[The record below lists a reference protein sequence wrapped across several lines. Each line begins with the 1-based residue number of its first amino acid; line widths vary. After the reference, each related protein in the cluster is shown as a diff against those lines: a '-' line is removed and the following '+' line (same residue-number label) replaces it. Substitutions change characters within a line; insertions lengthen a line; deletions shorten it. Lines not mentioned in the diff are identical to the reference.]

1 MGDKV
6 MEMAVE
12 EALAIFVEAV
22 KRFLQ
27 QEELAYADNRETA
40 LSSVLFAQMFG
51 RYPGWHVNAEWDKR
65 EQDGKWMD
73 AAGRADGDLATKIRP
88 DVVVHIVGK
97 RNNLLVVE
105 MKRSSNRSRKNFDRD
120 IEKLVGLTK
129 QDGDY
134 GYAVGVHLIV
144 DIVNGVV
151 TGCNAYINGAIDE
164 YWSGW
169 LRERL
174 P

>member
-1 MGDKV
+1 
-6 MEMAVE
+6 MEMTVE

-27 QEELAYADNRETA
+27 QEELAYADNDETA

-51 RYPGWHVNAEWDKR
+51 QYPGWHVNAEWEKHK
-65 EQDGKWMD
+65 QDSKWMD
-73 AAGRADGDLATKIRP
+73 AAGRADGELATKIRP
-88 DVVVHIVGK
+88 DIVVHIVGQRK
-97 RNNLLVVE
+97 NLLVVE
-105 MKRSSNRSRKNFDRD
+105 MKREVNKNRARD
-120 IEKLVGLTK
+120 IEKLIGLTLLG
-129 QDGDY
+129 GDY

-144 DIVNGVV
+144 DIAESVA
-151 TGCNAYINGAIDE
+151 TGCNVYINGAIDDH
-164 YWSGW
+164 WTTW